1 MWWPISPEV
10 RWFDRTGTIRRSIW
24 VCTYMEDL
32 PAGGSIVDDLLAE
45 FTGLEI
51 FGNID
56 STLHYISAT
65 WV

>member
-1 MWWPISPEV
+1 
-10 RWFDRTGTIRRSIW
+10 
-24 VCTYMEDL
+24 MEDL

-56 STLHYISAT
+56 SALHYISAT